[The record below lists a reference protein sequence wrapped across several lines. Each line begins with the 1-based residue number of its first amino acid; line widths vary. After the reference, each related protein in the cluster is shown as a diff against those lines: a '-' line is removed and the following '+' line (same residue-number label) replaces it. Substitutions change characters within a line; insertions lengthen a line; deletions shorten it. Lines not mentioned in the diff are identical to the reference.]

1 MMTTITDHA
10 LKGHVRDHW
19 EEETCGV
26 RYADSQDRLTW
37 FRQVADNRYKL
48 EPYISSF
55 ARFPEA
61 RGKWVLEIGVGA
73 GTDFLQWCR
82 QAQHATG
89 IDLTEAGI
97 ALTRERLL
105 LEGMPESRFSL
116 KTADAEALPFPN
128 NSFDIVYSWGVL
140 HHTPRTDVA
149 YNEVHRVLRPGGT
162 MRTMIYHVPSWTALM
177 LWINHA
183 LTRGRIGLS
192 LKDVIYRHLESP
204 GTKAYTLDEAKH
216 LVETTGFRD
225 VHVTSRLGPGDLLQI
240 KASRRYQ
247 GFFARLAWAVYPR
260 LLVRLLGDRFGLYLL
275 IEGKKALPD

>member
-1 MMTTITDHA
+1 MSDHD
-10 LKGHVRDHW
+10 LKKHVRDHW
-19 EEETCGV
+19 EEESCGI
-26 RYADSQDRLTW
+26 RYGDSQDRLTW

-61 RGKWVLEIGVGA
+61 QGKWVLEIGVGA
-73 GTDFLQWCR
+73 GTDFMQWCR

-89 IDLTEAGI
+89 IDLTDAGI

-105 LEGMPESRFSL
+105 LEGVPESRFSL
-116 KTADAEALPFPN
+116 RTADAEALPFPN

-162 MRTMIYHVPSWTALM
+162 MRTMIYHVPSWTGLM
-177 LWINHA
+177 LWIIHG
-183 LTRGRIGLS
+183 LGRGRIGLG

-204 GTKAYTLDEAKH
+204 GTKAYTFDEAKD
-216 LVETTGFRD
+216 LVEAAGFGD

-240 KASRRYQ
+240 KPSKRYQ

-260 LLVRLLGDRFGLYLL
+260 FLVRLLGDRFGLYLL
-275 IEGKKALPD
+275 VEGKKSTRSEPQ